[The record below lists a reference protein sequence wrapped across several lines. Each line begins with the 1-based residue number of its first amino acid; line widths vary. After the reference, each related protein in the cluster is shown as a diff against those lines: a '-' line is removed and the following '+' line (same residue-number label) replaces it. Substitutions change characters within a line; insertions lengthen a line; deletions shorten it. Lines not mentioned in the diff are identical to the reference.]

1 MSLYV
6 ELWRQYGHEC
16 RKDQLRE
23 AAQWRLGSLCAR
35 PSWLARQGFRLLCR
49 LGARLVRV
57 GRHLQQ
63 VAPDGQ
69 ESVAPSEALLNGSSS

>member
-16 RKDQLRE
+16 YQDRVRE

-35 PSWLARQGFRLLCR
+35 PAWLTRQGCRLLCQ
-49 LGARLVRV
+49 LGARMVRV
-57 GRHLQQ
+57 GRYLQR
-63 VAPDGQ
+63 VAHDGQ
-69 ESVAPSEALLNGSSS
+69 ERVAPAEVLLHGSSS

>member
-6 ELWRQYGHEC
+6 ELWRQYGQEC
-16 RKDQLRE
+16 HQDRMRE

-35 PSWLARQGFRLLCR
+35 PSWLTRQGCRLLCR
-49 LGARLVRV
+49 LGARLVRA

-63 VAPDGQ
+63 VAHDGP
-69 ESVAPSEALLNGSSS
+69 EPVTPAEVLLHGSSS